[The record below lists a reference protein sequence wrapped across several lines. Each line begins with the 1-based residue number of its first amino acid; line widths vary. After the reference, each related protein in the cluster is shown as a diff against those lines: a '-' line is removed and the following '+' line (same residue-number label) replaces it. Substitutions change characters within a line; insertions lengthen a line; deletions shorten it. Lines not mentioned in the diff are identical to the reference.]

1 MSFLPKYRPQK
12 LSLGFLEKEILE
24 IIWNLGC
31 ASVKDIHDRII
42 ADPERELAYASVTT
56 VLQRLMKKG
65 WLKYEKQG
73 RAFYWYPL
81 VSREQSQ
88 ALLSYEKLNNFLAI
102 SNPDLVASFADS
114 LDTASIEQIKAI
126 ASRLEQ
132 IRQQR
137 EKNQ

>member
-1 MSFLPKYRPQK
+1 MSFLPDYRPQK

-24 IIWNLGC
+24 IIWNLGN
-31 ASVKDIHDRII
+31 ASAKDIHETILANPD
-42 ADPERELAYASVTT
+42 RELAYASITT

-65 WLKYEKQG
+65 WLQYKKQG
-73 RAFYWYPL
+73 RAFYWYAL
-81 VSREQSQ
+81 VTKEQAQ
-88 ALLSYEKLNNFLAI
+88 AILSHAQLNNFLAI

-114 LDTASIEQIKAI
+114 IDTASIEQIQAI

-137 EKNQ
+137 EKDK